1 MSLVL
6 IVRVS
11 HCRGWKMR
19 VGRKGT
25 EYGEL
30 GRKQGDDCTVGAML
44 FLWHMQPAAESSDAT
59 LETRHA
65 RTRHKGC
72 HRTVFR
78 K

>member
-6 IVRVS
+6 IERVG
-11 HCRGWKMR
+11 HCCGWKMS
-19 VGRKGT
+19 VGKKGT
-25 EYGEL
+25 EYNEL
-30 GRKQGDDCTVGAML
+30 GRKQGDDWTVGAML
-44 FLWHMQPAAESSDAT
+44 FLWHMQPAAESDAT

>member
-1 MSLVL
+1 MGLVL
-6 IVRVS
+6 IVRVR
-11 HCRGWKMR
+11 HCCGWKMS

-25 EYGEL
+25 EYGGP

-44 FLWHMQPAAESSDAT
+44 FLWHMQPAAESDAT